1 MNANLK
7 KWLDDNIINGAFDSY
22 ENERW
27 VVTYATTIQG
37 RPVAFGVA
45 FNGKTFS
52 SRKEAWEHCKFAHE
66 LQLKKYDTNSCLIE
80 EVRVSDEET
89 RTEFQVQDELLCCCE
104 RFGIQQLLNH

>member
-1 MNANLK
+1 METSNGVFDANK
-7 KWLDDNIINGAFDSY
+7 PEK
-22 ENERW
+22 W

-45 FNGKTFS
+45 FNGTIFP

-66 LQLKKYDTNSCLIE
+66 LQLLKYDAYRCVIDEVKISNE
-80 EVRVSDEET
+80 EA

-104 RFGIQQLLNH
+104 RFGIQQILNN